1 VLYLVIA
8 AVAQT
13 FPFSKATPKPT
24 TSPRVVVTT
33 SHPVVPTSPGVVPTS
48 PGVVPTSPGVVPTTP
63 AAGPGLAPG
72 VKPLKVLLPT
82 DIADATTECSTQTDI
97 PWTNP
102 GLVRAL
108 DCTAPDMAGGDIF
121 GYQVDNNRD
130 FAKAWANYNTWA
142 KFGKSSSESC
152 PPQSGQSQAGP
163 IEWNNNNFPSRSG
176 QVLEC
181 FTASKGE
188 GVYVWTYPTEN
199 TFIIVQAPKSW
210 SFSQLHEWWRVDA
223 A

>member
-1 VLYLVIA
+1 VLYLIIA

-13 FPFSKATPKPT
+13 FPFSKAAAKPSSSPK
-24 TSPRVVVTT
+24 VVVTT
-33 SHPVVPTSPGVVPTS
+33 SHPAVPSSPAVGPTSPGVVTTS
-48 PGVVPTSPGVVPTTP
+48 PGVITTSP
-63 AAGPGLAPG
+63 AAGPVLAPG

-82 DIADATTECSTQTDI
+82 DVADASTECSTQTDI

-108 DCTAPDMAGGDIF
+108 ECTAPDMPGGDIF
-121 GYQVDNNRD
+121 GYQVDNSSD
-130 FAKAWANYNTWA
+130 FGKAWANYNSWA
-142 KFGKSSSESC
+142 KFGKSSAESC
-152 PPQSGQSQAGP
+152 PPPSGQSQAGP
-163 IEWNNNNFPSRSG
+163 IEWNNNNFPSRAG

-210 SFSQLHEWWRVDA
+210 SFDQLHQWWRVDA

>member
-1 VLYLVIA
+1 
-8 AVAQT
+8 
-13 FPFSKATPKPT
+13 
-24 TSPRVVVTT
+24 
-33 SHPVVPTSPGVVPTS
+33 VPS
-48 PGVVPTSPGVVPTTP
+48 TTP
-63 AAGPGLAPG
+63 AVIHSSTSPAGPSLAAG

-108 DCTAPDMAGGDIF
+108 DCTAPDLPGGDIF
-121 GYQVDNNRD
+121 GYQTDNSTD
-130 FAKAWANYNTWA
+130 FGKAWANYNSWA
-142 KFGKSSSESC
+142 KFGKSSAAAC
-152 PPQSGQSQAGP
+152 PPPSGQSQAGP
-163 IEWNNNNFPSRSG
+163 IEWNNNGFPSRAG

-199 TFIIVQAPKSW
+199 TFIIVQAPKGWSW
-210 SFSQLHEWWRVDA
+210 AQLHQWWRVSA